1 MWTMK
6 QLGRLLLASLP
17 AWECCSECSHYT
29 VCSVP
34 GPRHNVCHGMND
46 EPQSHRGAA
55 CSPLTCA
62 TAVTTV
68 HSQPLIECSLY
79 TSWLPAYNCTWL
91 VVNKPLTS
99 SSIMFDVYQ
108 WKYLSLLY
116 LQKNVDIL
124 YAHFIT
130 TKYKGQ
136 TQIRICTYIRN
147 WLNLNMKRNQ
157 SNIHKNMRVEFD
169 PLQWILSSCVRA
181 VFPVAG
187 NPLLQR
193 MFFWLYFNSC
203 LGCVLLSSPADGWIR
218 LHSHPWTIAVIC
230 TRSRLC
236 FLVPQW
242 GWKCWQ
248 GSRHVSDVW
257 QYLEVGP

>member
-1 MWTMK
+1 MK
-6 QLGRLLLASLP
+6 IYLTFVSTE
-17 AWECCSECSHYT
+17 ECRY
-29 VCSVP
+29 
-34 GPRHNVCHGMND
+34 
-46 EPQSHRGAA
+46 
-55 CSPLTCA
+55 
-62 TAVTTV
+62 
-68 HSQPLIECSLY
+68 I
-79 TSWLPAYNCTWL
+79 
-91 VVNKPLTS
+91 
-99 SSIMFDVYQ
+99 
-108 WKYLSLLY
+108 
-116 LQKNVDIL
+116 
-124 YAHFIT
+124 
-130 TKYKGQ
+130 
-136 TQIRICTYIRN
+136 ICTFHNHKIQRADSNTNTRN